1 MKIYR
6 PVSPKTF
13 CLETGRG
20 LDLSC
25 PILFSCKSIPAA
37 FLLESYLTE
46 VSFSCSTLSDNLKA
60 NFTSL

>member
-20 LDLSC
+20 LDLLC
-25 PILFSCKSIPAA
+25 PILFSCKSIPA

-60 NFTSL
+60 YFTSL